1 MFLEL
6 IGVIVAGIAGA
17 GVMMA
22 IVRLTRGRL
31 PKWIIPVAA
40 GAAMLGTTISNEYS
54 WFSRTSANL
63 PEGLAVVQT
72 VESKAIYRP
81 WTYLVPYV
89 SRFIALDASS
99 MRTNSDQADLKMA
112 DLYFFGRWAPVQS
125 VQVMVNCVTGQRAD
139 PALGDD
145 SPPVWRDV
153 ASDDPIV
160 LGVCQRS

>member
-72 VESKAIYRP
+72 VESRAIYRP

-89 SRFIALDASS
+89 SRFIALDAAN
-99 MRTNSDQADLKMA
+99 MRTNSDQPDLKMA

-125 VQVMVNCVTGQRAD
+125 VQVMVNCITGQRAD

-153 ASDDPIV
+153 TLDDPIV